1 MLKANK
7 IISTPVLILY
17 KQLYFEIY
25 FLHIFFG
32 KFGFRL
38 WFVLQKHTV
47 GYYFGGL
54 FLQNFQWWS
63 RTNCKKVRKTNL
75 LKTRNFPL
83 DIFRSSGVFYDN
95 QLTKLIWRLEFYG
108 SSSWKFWMPMKTQKK
123 NTRVCSGF
131 VQQSPKNRKILLIF
145 SFVHR
150 FSTNYIQI
158 NLIA

>member
-1 MLKANK
+1 MLDCILFK
-7 IISTPVLILY
+7 IQPNFKSLQMVMSFRCKGFSW
-17 KQLYFEIY
+17 KQI
-25 FLHIFFG
+25 FG
-32 KFGFRL
+32 KFGFKL

-108 SSSWKFWMPMKTQKK
+108 SSSWKFQMPMKTQKK
-123 NTRVCSGF
+123 KY
-131 VQQSPKNRKILLIF
+131 QSIHSAKPQK
-145 SFVHR
+145 
-150 FSTNYIQI
+150 
-158 NLIA
+158 

>member
-1 MLKANK
+1 MKF
-7 IISTPVLILY
+7 TFY
-17 KQLYFEIY
+17 TF
-25 FLHIFFG
+25 FFG
-32 KFGFRL
+32 KSGFKL

-108 SSSWKFWMPMKTQKK
+108 SSSWKFQMPMKTQKK
-123 NTRVCSGF
+123 KLEYVVHSF
-131 VQQSPKNRKILLIF
+131 SKAPKIEKFCLFFLL
-145 SFVHR
+145 
-150 FSTNYIQI
+150 YIC
-158 NLIA
+158 IAPIISK